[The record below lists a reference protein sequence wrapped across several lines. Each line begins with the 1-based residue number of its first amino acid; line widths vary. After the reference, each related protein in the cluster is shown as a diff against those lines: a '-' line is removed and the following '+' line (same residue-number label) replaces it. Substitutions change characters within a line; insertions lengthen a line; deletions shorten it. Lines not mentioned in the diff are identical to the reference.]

1 MVDSLDLFFNLTVKP
16 CIDIE
21 PGDGLK
27 QSYVNTLINY
37 MASEEGTNEKDLDM
51 VRQICTGRL
60 QRHPALHG
68 VAWVLKTC
76 VWSF

>member
-1 MVDSLDLFFNLTVKP
+1 
-16 CIDIE
+16 
-21 PGDGLK
+21 
-27 QSYVNTLINY
+27 